1 MKETANALHIE
12 VSNSTR
18 YRVNEDAVAELARTV
33 LAAEGVTVGELGVN
47 FVGERRMR
55 ALNRA
60 YRAADYV
67 TDVLAFPLEEP
78 QELASPREESQEL
91 AAARAVSQE
100 PAPPLTVSREPAPPL
115 TVSQEPALPLT
126 VSQEPALPPAAS
138 QELAAPRGEV
148 QESSPPLVGAQESA
162 RSPVPRLLG
171 DVVVCLKQAERQA
184 AEGGLALSLEVATL
198 LVHGILH
205 ILGYDHETDAGEMA
219 RREEELRRQVAWQSL
234 VIAAGG

>member
-1 MKETANALHIE
+1 VKETANALHIE

-100 PAPPLTVSREPAPPL
+100 PAPPLTVSREPAPP
-115 TVSQEPALPLT
+115 
-126 VSQEPALPPAAS
+126 PAAS

>member
-60 YRAADYV
+60 YRGADYV

-78 QELASPREESQEL
+78 QELAAPREESQEL
-91 AAARAVSQE
+91 AAARA
-100 PAPPLTVSREPAPPL
+100 
-115 TVSQEPALPLT
+115 VSQEPALPLT

-138 QELAAPRGEV
+138 QELAAPRGEA

-205 ILGYDHETDAGEMA
+205 ILGYDHEADAGEMV

>member
-1 MKETANALHIE
+1 VKETANALHIE

-100 PAPPLTVSREPAPPL
+100 PAPPLTVSREPAPP
-115 TVSQEPALPLT
+115 
-126 VSQEPALPPAAS
+126 PAAS
-138 QELAAPRGEV
+138 QELAAPRGEA
-148 QESSPPLVGAQESA
+148 QELSPPLVGAQESA

>member
-100 PAPPLTVSREPAPPL
+100 PAPPLTVSREPAPP
-115 TVSQEPALPLT
+115 
-126 VSQEPALPPAAS
+126 PAAS
-138 QELAAPRGEV
+138 QELAAPRGEA
-148 QESSPPLVGAQESA
+148 QELSPPLVGAQESA

>member
-100 PAPPLTVSREPAPPL
+100 PAPPLTVSREPAPP
-115 TVSQEPALPLT
+115 
-126 VSQEPALPPAAS
+126 PAAS

>member
-78 QELASPREESQEL
+78 QELAAPREESQEL
-91 AAARAVSQE
+91 AAARA
-100 PAPPLTVSREPAPPL
+100 
-115 TVSQEPALPLT
+115 VSQEPALPLT

-138 QELAAPRGEV
+138 QELAAPRGEA

-205 ILGYDHETDAGEMA
+205 ILGYDHEADTGEMA

>member
-1 MKETANALHIE
+1 VKETANALHIE

-78 QELASPREESQEL
+78 QELAAPREESQEL
-91 AAARAVSQE
+91 AAARA
-100 PAPPLTVSREPAPPL
+100 
-115 TVSQEPALPLT
+115 VSQEPALPLT

-138 QELAAPRGEV
+138 QELAAPRGEA

-205 ILGYDHETDAGEMA
+205 ILGYDHEADTGEMA